1 MKKKNHDFVSV
12 LIVIAGILALAY
24 PFISNYLLEKNSS
37 KAVRSYEQA
46 VEALGDE
53 KIRQMLE
60 DASIYNQQL
69 VQANGFEI
77 PSTAITES
85 KELTDTYWKI
95 LDVDGSGM
103 MGYLTVPRLKETLPI
118 YHGTAEEVLQVGVG
132 HLEYTSFPVGGTS
145 THAALSGHRGLTS
158 AKLFTDLDQVKIGDK
173 FFLRIL
179 NEKIAYQVDKIVT
192 VKPEEMEEL
201 SIKEGED
208 YVTLITCTPYGINT
222 HRLLVRGTRI
232 PYVEEAVEQETEK
245 QTFFIS
251 RQYLYPLIGVAILL
265 VFLLLRKIFMRISK
279 RKG

>member
-1 MKKKNHDFVSV
+1 MKKKNHDFLSV

-37 KAVRSYEQA
+37 KAVGSYEQA

-60 DASIYNQQL
+60 DARIYNQQL

>member
-37 KAVRSYEQA
+37 KAVGSYEQA